1 MALRTSDEVRLVDD
15 AFIKICQMVN
25 DLSMK
30 VRAEAAGLLGSL
42 HHVSPR
48 FLQQTLDKKVM
59 SHLKVS
65 CAKTRISITFKFLDR
80 ETINLLL
87 VG

>member
-1 MALRTSDEVRLVDD
+1 MRLVDD

-30 VRAEAAGLLGSL
+30 VRAEATGLLGSL

-48 FLQQTLDKKVM
+48 FLEQTLDKKVM
-59 SHLKVS
+59 SHLKV
-65 CAKTRISITFKFLDR
+65 REEVQIMNRGNVNRESIRNYPSLILKPDILFC
-80 ETINLLL
+80 
-87 VG
+87 